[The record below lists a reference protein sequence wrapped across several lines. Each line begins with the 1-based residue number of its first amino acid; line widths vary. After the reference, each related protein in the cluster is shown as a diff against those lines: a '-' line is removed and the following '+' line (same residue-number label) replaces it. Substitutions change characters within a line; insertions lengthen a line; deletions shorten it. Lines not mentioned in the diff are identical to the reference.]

1 MLLMYKRISS
11 WRRRDI
17 QELSLMNADARKKK
31 KKKSIKEKDK
41 TGGKKKKRSLGFM
54 SSFIK

>member
-1 MLLMYKRISS
+1 MKKKRYSRTISDEC
-11 WRRRDI
+11 WC
-17 QELSLMNADARKKK
+17 QEKK